1 MDIKI
6 ILGKGAVGIISAWI
20 MDKWKLLF
28 PVLILLTILMIV
40 DYISGMLVAK
50 KEALE
55 HPGNKK
61 YGWSSKKS
69 IIGIYKKGSYILV
82 ILVAV
87 STDFI
92 LFKFAAEI
100 GIKVENNT
108 MFGLL
113 VCIWLIINE
122 SLSILENAGR
132 MGAKLP
138 NIIKKVLAELQS
150 NIDEKFK

>member
-1 MDIKI
+1 MVTKI
-6 ILGKGAVGIISAWI
+6 ILGMETAGVIVAWI
-20 MDKWKLLF
+20 LDKWNLLP
-28 PVLILLTILMIV
+28 PVLVLLSILMIV
-40 DYISGMLVAK
+40 DYISGMLASK

-55 HPGNKK
+55 HPNNKK

-87 STDFI
+87 STD
-92 LFKFAAEI
+92 LLLRLPSDV
-100 GIKVENNT
+100 GIKYKYNT

-113 VCIWLIINE
+113 VSIWLIINE
-122 SLSILENAGR
+122 LLSILENAGR
-132 MGAKLP
+132 LGAKLP